1 MKNLTIKM
9 KLILIAAIATIGF
22 TSIAIFMN
30 KIIHDFHTLA
40 ESELLVEK
48 LEVELLEL
56 RKYEKDFLVKK
67 DLKYKDIF
75 IKTVMKLE
83 KDEKLLL
90 KDLEYEGI
98 DSQYITLFLEDV
110 FKYEKRFLKLVEQ
123 QQKIGLNEKDGLY
136 GSLRASVHKVQ
147 QSAKD
152 AKDND
157 LLALVYEL
165 RKEEKDFMLRKDL
178 KYVDRFKTKIDSLI
192 NSSLSDANGRKA
204 NLRSYKK
211 DFLALAEAEKV
222 KGLNDN
228 EGLIGEMLKIAEESE
243 EVHHK
248 MLDEVLTQV
257 EEKFTV
263 IKIESFALVSVFMIL
278 VLIIVFII
286 SRNINASISTFQKG
300 LLDFFKYLN
309 KETDTTKELDASSK
323 DEIGLM
329 AKVVNENIE
338 LIKVGIE
345 EDKKVIEEVVS
356 VMNNFQD
363 GDLSQ
368 RINVHTSN
376 KSLQKLS
383 SVMNNMGN
391 NLENNI
397 SRLLDILD
405 EYSNYNYINR
415 VETNGIKE
423 HLLKLANGVN
433 SLGGSITKMLQDN
446 KQNGLTINGSS
457 SDLLGSVKDLNEA
470 STKAAASLEE
480 TAAALEEINS
490 TVTSSSQK
498 IVTMSK
504 LAQEVTSST
513 NQGQQLASKTTSAM
527 DEINNQVTAI
537 NDAITVID
545 QIAFQTNILS
555 LNAAVEAATAGE
567 AGKGFA
573 VVAAEVR
580 NLASRSAEAAKEIK
594 ELVENANIKANE
606 GKNIADEMI
615 NGYEKLSSNI
625 SQTTELI
632 NDISQSSKE
641 QQLGVS
647 QINDAIN
654 SLDKQTQ
661 QNAATASSAYDIA
674 NDTYKLSEDIVED
687 ANKKEFEGKDS
698 IKAPSTKNYTTSTS
712 NKVKSEAPI
721 VKELKVEK
729 EKNTAPSTQTF
740 TSSSEESDEWESF

>member
-1 MKNLTIKM
+1 M
-9 KLILIAAIATIGF
+9 
-22 TSIAIFMN
+22 
-30 KIIHDFHTLA
+30 
-40 ESELLVEK
+40 
-48 LEVELLEL
+48 
-56 RKYEKDFLVKK
+56 
-67 DLKYKDIF
+67 
-75 IKTVMKLE
+75 
-83 KDEKLLL
+83 
-90 KDLEYEGI
+90 
-98 DSQYITLFLEDV
+98 
-110 FKYEKRFLKLVEQ
+110 
-123 QQKIGLNEKDGLY
+123 Y

-178 KYVDRFKTKIDSLI
+178 KYVDRFTTKIDSLI
-192 NSSLSDANGRKA
+192 NSPLADANSRRA
-204 NLRSYKK
+204 NLQSYKK
-211 DFLALAEAEKV
+211 DFLALVEAEKV

-228 EGLIGEMLKIAEESE
+228 EGLIGEMLKIAIESE

-263 IKIESFALVSVFMIL
+263 IKIESFAIVSVFMIL

-286 SRNINASISTFQKG
+286 SRNVNSSIATFQKG

-309 KETDTTKELDASSK
+309 KETDTTKQLDASSK

-338 LIKVGIE
+338 LIKKGIE
-345 EDKKVIEEVVS
+345 EDRMVIEEVVS

-368 RINVHTSN
+368 RINIHSSN

-383 SVMNNMGN
+383 NVMNNMGD

-397 SRLLDILD
+397 NKLLDILD

-423 HLLKLANGVN
+423 HLLKLASGVN
-433 SLGGSITKMLQDN
+433 SLGDSITKMLQDN
-446 KQNGLTINGSS
+446 KQNGLTINASS
-457 SDLLGSVKDLNEA
+457 NNLLGSVRDLNDA
-470 STKAAASLEE
+470 STRAAASLEE

-490 TVTSSSQK
+490 TVASSSQK
-498 IVTMSK
+498 IGTMAK
-504 LAQEVTSST
+504 LADEVTTSANS
-513 NQGQQLASKTTSAM
+513 GQQLASKTTSAM
-527 DEINNQVTAI
+527 DEINNQVTSI
-537 NDAITVID
+537 NEAITVID

-594 ELVENANIKANE
+594 ELVESANVKANE
-606 GKNIADEMI
+606 GKTIADEMI
-615 NGYEKLSSNI
+615 SGYEKLSSNI

-632 NDISQSSKE
+632 NDIAQSSKE

-661 QNAATASSAYDIA
+661 QNASTAAGAYDIA
-674 NDTYKLSEDIVED
+674 NNTFNLSEDIVSD
-687 ANKKEFEGKDS
+687 ANKKEFDGKDA
-698 IKAPSTKNYTTSTS
+698 IKAQVNKTHSSSTTTA
-712 NKVKSEAPI
+712 VKAQAP
-721 VKELKVEK
+721 KQKVE
-729 EKNTAPSTQTF
+729 TSAPVERKTETTNKQTF
-740 TSSSEESDEWESF
+740 TSSSDDSDEWESF